1 MGNSEDKLVGAL
13 RASLKESERLR
24 EKNRRLTEAIRE
36 PIAIIGMACRFPGG
50 ATSPEELW
58 RLLDGGVDAI
68 GEFPADRGW
77 DLERLYDPAG
87 ERPGSSYVREGGF
100 LHDALEFDAD
110 LFGISPREALLMDP
124 QQRLLLETSWEAFE
138 RAGIA
143 PNSVKGSPTGV
154 FAGTMYHNYQ
164 GSYGSSGVISGRLAY
179 TFGLEGP
186 AVTIDTACSS
196 SLVALHMA
204 VQALRAGEC
213 SLALAGG
220 VSVMSTPRTFVEFS
234 LDGTLARSARCRA
247 FADSADGTGWSEGCG
262 MLLVEKLSDARRN
275 GHPVLAI
282 VRGTAINQD
291 GASNGMT
298 APNGPA
304 QQRVIR
310 QALANARVSPD
321 EVDVVEAHGTAT
333 KLGDPIEAGALLAT
347 YGQGRPENS
356 PLWLGSVKSNLG
368 HTQAA
373 SGVAGVLKIV
383 LSLNNG
389 VLPQTLHVDQP
400 TRQVDWSAG
409 QVELLTER
417 RPWERNGHPRRG
429 AVSCFGLS
437 GTNAHVILEE
447 APDPDDAAEETP
459 RDDAAIPFV
468 LSGRTPQALRAQAT
482 RLLADLDG
490 NPAQPLD
497 IARTLAAGRT
507 HLDHRAAV
515 VASDRDELIAAL
527 RGFADG
533 EPGALTGVAR
543 GETSTAFLFSGQ
555 GSQRAGMGAVLSAQ
569 YPAFAQA
576 YAETCAELD
585 KHLDRPIREVIDTDA
600 DALSQTGHT
609 QAALFAFEVA
619 LFRFVESWG
628 LVPDAVCGH
637 SIGELAAAH
646 CAGVFSLADA
656 AKLVAARG
664 RLMQALPTGGAMV
677 AVEGTAEEVV
687 AHDPQGTVDVAAVN
701 GPRAVVISGAE
712 DAVVAIGDKF
722 VDAGRRTTRLKV
734 SHAFHSRLMDPM
746 LAEFRAVA
754 RSLTYA
760 QPELTVVSSVTGGE
774 VSAELTD
781 PEYWVSN
788 VRQPV
793 RFADAVRALT
803 AEGVNRFLELG
814 PDAPL
819 TAAVPQSADSALAVA
834 AQRRDVPEDV
844 AVATALATLHVRG
857 VVPDWAAHFTARGA
871 GRADLPTYAFQHQRY
886 WLEVSNESGD
896 VSSIGLDPVD
906 HPLLGAATLLADTDG
921 VLLSGRI
928 SATTHP
934 WLNDHVVGGAILLP
948 GTAFVELAV
957 RAGDEVGC
965 GRVRDLTLHA
975 PLVLPA
981 KGAARIQ
988 VRIGKPAAD
997 GSRPISVH
1005 SRPDDLAATGGWT
1018 RHADG
1023 TLAPA
1028 TAAAAFDLGA
1038 WPPAG
1043 AEVVDIDGMY
1053 DLLAEAGM
1061 AYGPVFQGLRAAW
1074 RAGEDIFAEV
1084 ALPEQDRLGAEA
1096 FGLHPAVFDASL
1108 HAVGL
1113 SSAAG
1118 EGTTLPYSW
1127 SDVELLAAGA
1137 ASLRVHVHPTGEQTV
1152 ELRLADSAGAP
1163 VARVGQLGLRRISEE
1178 QLAAARAKP
1187 GGTDSLYRVD
1197 WVPTTLPD
1205 GSEADFTV
1213 YEVKPGTTAA
1223 AAKKAVHSAL
1233 PEIQNRLSAD
1243 ERRLLVV
1250 TPDDLAGAAV
1260 AGLVR
1265 SAQVENPGR
1274 IVLVEGSATPEQL
1287 AAVSV
1292 ADETSVRVENGEV
1305 SVPRLARAVP
1315 EAAEPPEWGTV
1326 LITGGTGALG
1336 KLVAKHLARQHGVKD
1351 LVLVSRRGPEAEGAA
1366 ELVAELAELGAE
1378 AAVVAA
1384 DLANRAKVRALLKKY
1399 PVKSVVHAAGVLD
1412 DGVFASMTPERVDGV
1427 FDPKALAAWHLH
1439 ELAGDLTAFVTFSS
1453 AAGVLGAPGQANYAA
1468 ANAFLDALTAVRR
1481 AEGKPAHSL
1490 AWGMW
1495 ESAAGM
1501 AGETHGKRGLGAF
1514 GVDEGLALFD
1524 AAVGAAGDLY
1534 VPIKLDLPAWRDAGG
1549 VPDLLRGLV
1558 PASRRTVSD
1567 REAGADSLLG
1577 KLIRLPAEKRPG
1589 HLLELVVQH
1598 AAAVL
1603 GHGSAGLIDA
1613 DRAFKD
1619 LGFDSLTAVELRNA
1633 LNEATGLSLTATLV
1647 FDHPTAGDLAAH
1659 LHESL
1664 LGELGDAGEP
1674 EETTAGVGTDEPVAI
1689 VGMACRYPGGV
1700 TNPEELWEL
1709 ITAGRDG
1716 TSRFPED
1723 RSWDLEYWLGLAAAA
1738 GKEPNGGFV
1747 TGATDFDAGF
1757 FGISPSEAVM
1767 MDPQQRMLL
1776 EACWEAC
1783 ESAGIDPL
1791 ALKGTDTGVFAGV
1804 MQSDYDPGPMG
1815 GTEHGL
1821 FRGSG
1826 ALGSVVSGRVAYVY
1840 GLEGPAVSIDTACS
1854 SSLVALHLA
1863 IQALRQGDCSLAL
1876 AGGVSALVSP
1886 EPFVNFDNGGTAADG
1901 RSKPYS
1907 AAADGLGWAEGAGLL
1922 VLERL
1927 SDARRNGHEV
1937 LAVVRASAVNS
1948 DGASNGLT
1956 APNGPSQE
1964 RVIRRALKLAGLGPH
1979 DVDAVEGHGTG
1990 TKLGDPIEA
1999 NALLATYGRDRAQD
2013 EPLWLGSVKS
2023 NIGHTQAAAG
2033 VAGVIKMVLAMR
2045 HGELPMSRYSDDPT
2059 PHVDWSP
2066 GTVRLLA
2073 ETIPWPDRGRPRRA
2087 GVSSFGYSGTN
2098 AHVILEQAP
2107 PAAGPEPVRAP
2118 EDRVAVL
2125 PPWLLT
2131 ARTPEALPL
2140 QAAALLTHLQEN
2152 PGLDPLDVG
2161 FSLATRAP
2169 VLPYRAA
2176 VAGDDRDELVAGL
2189 TALAAGEDSPA
2200 VARGTARGGRTAFL
2214 FSGQGTQRPG
2224 MGRELCAAFPV
2235 FEHSFTRTSALFD
2248 GHLGRSL
2255 RQVMFAEEGTA
2266 DAQLLDRTA
2275 FTQAALFTMQVSL
2288 YRLVESWGLRPDALM
2303 GHSFGEIAAAHVAGV
2318 FSLADAAKLVAYRGQ
2333 LMQEAPPGAAIAVEA
2348 AESEVTPLLTPAS
2361 AIAAINSPT
2370 SIVVSGA
2377 EADVLSIVEHFR
2389 ALGRRTKRLA
2399 ITVAAHS
2406 PLLDE
2411 ILPELRE
2418 IAEELTYEP
2427 ARIPVVSTVDGAE
2440 VAPERWADPEYWVAN
2455 CRQGV
2460 RFLDGVRAL
2469 EAAGVSRYVEL
2480 GTDGTIAAMA
2490 QGCLSGDPRD
2500 VVVVPMRAKKEP
2512 EVRGAQL
2519 AAGRFF
2525 AHGLDVSGARL
2536 FRGAERVPLPPYAF
2550 HRTRFWPEVDVEAL
2564 RATDDLAVT
2573 GLDATEHPLVSA
2585 TLAVAGST
2593 QVVLTGQISVHT
2605 HPWLADHTVGG
2616 AIIFPGA
2623 GFVELAVRAGD
2634 EAGCPRLDELTLEA
2648 PLLVPELGKVRL
2660 QVVVDEPAAAGRRAV
2675 SVYSQADAADPWVR
2689 HAAGVLAPS
2698 VEGEPAGLEAWPPAG
2713 AEPVDL
2719 DGVYEAFADV
2729 GIGYGPAFQGLTAA
2743 WVRDG
2748 EVFAEVASAESG
2760 ADRFGLHPA
2769 VFDAALHAIGLCEA
2783 VTVAGGLPFAWTD
2796 VELHAA
2802 GASRLRV
2809 RVVPLGADS
2818 VSLELADQTG
2828 RPVASV
2834 GSLVLRAGAPDVSV
2848 ARPPKSLHGWAWQP
2862 VPVPASA
2869 TGSWAVLEDGLD
2881 ALLGAGPVP
2890 EVVALDLSTSDATV
2904 QETVTGTLDLVQD
2917 WLGRAEFANSTVVVL
2932 TRGAATLAGEDVTD
2946 LAGAA
2951 VWGLVRAVQSEHPGR
2966 FVLADVDEIAAVPVS
2981 RLAAAGEPQLVVRGG
2996 AAHGGRLTRLAPSA
3010 EAPSTTFD
3018 PDGTTLVTGAG
3029 GGIGSRLVRHLV
3041 TEHGVR
3047 NLLLVSRRGA
3057 APGQVEELTG
3067 LGAAV
3072 TVGVCDAADEAA
3084 LAGVLA
3090 AIPAEHPLTAVVHLA
3105 AVVDDAPVTS
3115 LTRER
3120 VAAMLRPKVDAA
3132 LNLHRLT
3139 EHENLSAFVLF
3150 SSVAGLLGN
3159 AGQAGYAAGNSFL
3172 DALAVHRR
3180 AHGLPAQ
3187 SLAWGLWD
3195 APSDATAALTDADR
3209 ARLARNGVSPL
3220 SGDEGMELFDA
3231 ASLRPEALL
3240 VPMKV
3245 STEGEPGDVP
3255 PVFRALAPRTR
3266 RVASQAAEGPTLQ
3279 QRLAGLDPL
3288 QRERAVLDL
3297 VLDRTAAVLGYAGG
3311 GAIDAQRHFLESGLD
3326 SLTAVELRN
3335 GLNEHTGLR
3344 LPPTVVFD
3352 HQTPAGLAAHLLAE
3366 LDGDG
3371 PAPAPAEEADALASV
3386 FADSVRAGRVQ
3397 DGLGM
3402 LASVANLRPSFTS
3415 SADIDGLPSPVRLKE
3430 GTAATQLFCFS
3441 TPVATGGV
3449 YQYAKL
3455 AAGFPG
3461 DRELYAVPMPG
3472 FLPEESLPVTPEAIV
3487 DVLAESLRKAAGDRP
3502 FALLGYS
3509 SAGILVHAVADC
3521 LERAGTPAAGIVLL
3535 DTYAING
3542 DDAIGDTAA
3551 DLAKGMLAHESQYG
3565 AFDRAK
3571 LTAMA
3576 RYMDLLPR
3584 IEIADIATPSLLV
3597 RAADPFDGAVGSW
3610 QTTWSHA
3617 DQAHTA
3623 PGHHFT
3629 LIDTE
3634 APTTAAAVADWLTGL
3649 D

>member
-24 EKNRRLTEAIRE
+24 EKNRRLTEAARE
-36 PIAIIGMACRFPGG
+36 PIAIIGMACRLPGG
-50 ATSPEELW
+50 ATTPEALW

-77 DLERLYDPAG
+77 DLDRLYDPTG
-87 ERPGSSYVREGGF
+87 ERAGSSYVREGGF

-204 VQALRAGEC
+204 VQALRSGEC

-310 QALANARVSPD
+310 QALANARLAPD

-347 YGQGRPENS
+347 YGQERKS

-383 LSLNNG
+383 LALNNG

-400 TRQVDWSAG
+400 TRQVDWSSG
-409 QVELLTER
+409 RVELLTER
-417 RPWERNGHPRRG
+417 RPWDRNGHPRRG

-437 GTNAHVILEE
+437 GTNAHVIIEE
-447 APDPDDAAEETP
+447 APEPEAAGETP
-459 RDDAAIPFV
+459 RDTAAIPFV
-468 LSGRTPQALRAQAT
+468 LSGRTPQALRAQAE
-482 RLLADLDG
+482 RLLTALDG
-490 NPAQPLD
+490 TAAEPLD
-497 IARTLAAGRT
+497 VARTLATGRA

-515 VASDRDELIAAL
+515 VAKDRAGLLAAL
-527 RGFADG
+527 RAFADG

-543 GETSTAFLFSGQ
+543 GETSTGFLFSGQ
-555 GSQRAGMGAVLSAQ
+555 GSQRPGMGRELAAA
-569 YPAFAQA
+569 YPRFAEA
-576 YAETCAELD
+576 YAEACAELD

-600 DALSQTGHT
+600 EALGQTGNT

-619 LFRFVESWG
+619 LFRLVESWG

-646 CAGVFSLADA
+646 CAGVLSLADA

-664 RLMQALPTGGAMV
+664 RLMQALPAGGAMI
-677 AVEGTAEEVV
+677 AVEGTPDEV
-687 AHDPQGTVDVAAVN
+687 AAYDPQGTVDVAAVN
-701 GPRAVVISGAE
+701 GPRSVVLSGEEAAVI
-712 DAVVAIGDKF
+712 AIGDKF
-722 VDAGRRTTRLKV
+722 VEAGRRTTRLKV
-734 SHAFHSRLMDPM
+734 SHAFHSRLMEPT
-746 LAEFRAVA
+746 LAQFRAVA
-754 RSLTYA
+754 KTLTYA
-760 QPELTVVSSVTGGE
+760 QPELTVISSVTGAE

-781 PEYWVSN
+781 PEYWVRN

-793 RFADAVRALT
+793 RFADAVRALA

-819 TAAVPQSADSALAVA
+819 TAVVPQSAETAVAVA

-844 AVATALATLHVRG
+844 ALATALAALHVRG
-857 VVPDWAAHFTARGA
+857 VVPGWEAHFAARGA
-871 GRADLPTYAFQHQRY
+871 ARADLPTYAFQHQRY
-886 WLEVSNESGD
+886 WLEVTSDSGD
-896 VSSIGLDPVD
+896 LASIGLDPVD
-906 HPLLGAATLLADTDG
+906 HPLLGAATLLADADG
-921 VLLSGRI
+921 LVLSGRI

-934 WLNDHVVGGAILLP
+934 WLADHVVGGAILVP

-957 RAGDEVGC
+957 RAGDEAGC

-975 PLVLPA
+975 PLVLA
-981 KGAARIQ
+981 EKGAARIQ
-988 VRIGKPAAD
+988 VRIGKPGAD

-1005 SRPDDLAATGGWT
+1005 SRPDDLAATGGWV

-1023 TLAPA
+1023 TVQTA
-1028 TAAAAFDLGA
+1028 TAAAAFDLGE

-1043 AEVVDIDGMY
+1043 AEAVDIDGMY

-1061 AYGPVFQGLRAAW
+1061 AYGPIFRGLRAAW
-1074 RAGEDIFAEV
+1074 RAGADVFAEV
-1084 ALPEQDRLGAEA
+1084 ALPEQDRLGAEV

-1113 SSAAG
+1113 SGAAG
-1118 EGTTLPYSW
+1118 EGTTLPYAW

-1137 ASLRVHVHPTGEQTV
+1137 AALRVHVRPTGEQTV
-1152 ELRLADSAGAP
+1152 ELRLADSTGAP
-1163 VARVGQLGLRRISEE
+1163 VARVGALRLRRISEE
-1178 QLAAARAKP
+1178 QLAAARVAP
-1187 GGTDSLYRVD
+1187 GGDSLYRID
-1197 WVPTTLPD
+1197 RVPFPLPEV
-1205 GSEADFTV
+1205 SETDFTV

-1233 PEIQNRLSAD
+1233 STVQQAEG
-1243 ERRLLVV
+1243 RLLVV
-1250 TPDDLAGAAV
+1250 THGDLAGAAV

-1265 SAQVENPGR
+1265 SAQAEDPGR
-1274 IVLVEGSATPEQL
+1274 IVLVEGDATPEQL
-1287 AAVSV
+1287 AAIAV
-1292 ADETSVRVENGEV
+1292 ADESSVRVDGDRV
-1305 SVPRLARAVP
+1305 TVPRLARATTGP
-1315 EAAEPPEWGTV
+1315 AEPPEWGTV

-1336 KLVAKHLARQHGVKD
+1336 KLVAKHLVRQHGVEH
-1351 LVLVSRRGPEAEGAA
+1351 LVLVSRRGPDADGVP

-1378 AAVVAA
+1378 ATVVAA
-1384 DLANRAKVRALLKKY
+1384 DLANRAKVKALLKKH
-1399 PVKSVVHAAGVLD
+1399 PVNSVVHAAGVLD
-1412 DGVFASMTPERVDGV
+1412 DGVLSSMTPERVDGV

-1468 ANAFLDALTAVRR
+1468 ANAFLDALAAVRR

-1514 GVDEGLALFD
+1514 GVAEGLALFD

-1558 PASRRTVSD
+1558 PATRRTVAG

-1577 KLIRLPAEKRPG
+1577 KLIRLPAEKRAD
-1589 HLLELVVQH
+1589 HLLDLVVQH

-1603 GHGSAGLIDA
+1603 GHGSAALVDA

-1647 FDHPTAGDLAAH
+1647 FDYPTAGDLAAH
-1659 LHESL
+1659 LHEAL

-1674 EETTAGVGTDEPVAI
+1674 EAATAGVRADEPVAI
-1689 VGMACRYPGGV
+1689 IGMACRYPGGV
-1700 TNPEELWEL
+1700 TTPEELWEL
-1709 ITAGRDG
+1709 IAAGRDG

-1723 RSWDLEYWLGLAAAA
+1723 RSWDLDHWLGAAAAA

-1747 TGATDFDAGF
+1747 TGLTDFDAGF

-1783 ESAGIDPL
+1783 ESAGLDPL

-1826 ALGSVVSGRVAYVY
+1826 ALGSVVSGRVAYAY

-1863 IQALRQGDCSLAL
+1863 VQALRQGDCSLAL

-1979 DVDAVEGHGTG
+1979 EVDAVEGHGTG

-1999 NALLATYGRDRAQD
+1999 NALLATYGRDRPEG

-2033 VAGVIKMVLAMR
+2033 VAGVLKMVLAMR
-2045 HGELPMSRYSDDPT
+2045 HGELPKSRYADDPT
-2059 PHVDWSP
+2059 EHVDWSA
-2066 GTVRLLA
+2066 GTVRLLT

-2107 PAAGPEPVRAP
+2107 PSGEPGPAPAA
-2118 EDRVAVL
+2118 EDRTAVL

-2140 QAAALLTHLQEN
+2140 QAAALLTHLEEN

-2161 FSLATRAP
+2161 FSLAVREPA
-2169 VLPYRAA
+2169 LPYRAA
-2176 VAGDDRDELVAGL
+2176 VAGTDRAELAAGL
-2189 TALAAGEDSPA
+2189 AALAAGEDSPS
-2200 VARGTARGGRTAFL
+2200 VVRGTARGGRTAFL

-2248 GHLGRSL
+2248 GYLGRSL
-2255 RQVMFAEEGTA
+2255 RQVIFAEEGTA
-2266 DAQLLDRTA
+2266 DAQLLNRTA

-2288 YRLVESWGLRPDALM
+2288 FRLVESWGVRPDVLL

-2318 FSLADAAKLVAYRGQ
+2318 FSLADAVKLVAFRGQ
-2333 LMQEAPPGAAIAVEA
+2333 LMQEAPPGAAVAVEA
-2348 AESEVTPLLTPAS
+2348 TEAEVTPLLTAAS
-2361 AIAAINSPT
+2361 AIAAINGPASVT
-2370 SIVVSGA
+2370 VSGA
-2377 EADVLSIVEHFR
+2377 EADVLAIVEHFKG
-2389 ALGRRTKRLA
+2389 LGRRTKRLA

-2427 ARIPVVSTVDGAE
+2427 ARIGIVSTVDGAE
-2440 VAPERWADPEYWVAN
+2440 AAPERWADPEYWVAN

-2469 EAAGVSRYVEL
+2469 EAAGVTRYVEL

-2490 QGCLSGDPRD
+2490 QGCLTGDPRD
-2500 VVVVPMRAKKEP
+2500 VVVVPMRAKKQD

-2525 AHGLDVSGARL
+2525 ATGLDLASARL
-2536 FRGAERVPLPPYAF
+2536 FRGAERVALPPYAF
-2550 HRTRFWPEVDVEAL
+2550 HRTRFWPEVDMEAL
-2564 RATDDLAVT
+2564 RANGDLTAT

-2585 TLAVAGST
+2585 ALAVAGSA
-2593 QVVLTGQISVHT
+2593 QVVLAGQVSVHT

-2634 EAGCPRLDELTLEA
+2634 EAGCPRLEELTLET
-2648 PLLVPELGKVRL
+2648 PLLLAELGKVRV
-2660 QVVVDEPAAAGRRAV
+2660 QVVVDEPDGSGRRAL
-2675 SVYSQADAADPWVR
+2675 SVYSQADAADPWIR

-2698 VEGEPAGLEAWPPAG
+2698 GGPEPAGLPEWPPAG
-2713 AEPVDL
+2713 AEPVSL
-2719 DGVYEAFADV
+2719 DGVYEAFEEA

-2748 EVFAEVASAESG
+2748 EVFAEITSAAPG
-2760 ADRFGLHPA
+2760 TDRFGLHPA
-2769 VFDAALHAIGLCEA
+2769 AFDAALHAIGLCEA
-2783 VTVAGGLPFAWTD
+2783 VTVAGGLPFAWTG

-2809 RVVPLGADS
+2809 RVTPLGADS
-2818 VSLELADQTG
+2818 VSLELADQAG

-2834 GSLVLRAGAPDVSV
+2834 DSLVLRAGVSSV
-2848 ARPPKSLHGWAWQP
+2848 GAVRPPKSLHGWAWQP
-2862 VPVPASA
+2862 VPVPAA
-2869 TGSWAVLEDGLD
+2869 AGSWAALEDGLD
-2881 ALLGAGPVP
+2881 ALLAAGPVP
-2890 EVVALDLSTSDATV
+2890 DVVALDLSTSDAAV
-2904 QETVTGTLDLVQD
+2904 PEAVTGTLELVQE
-2917 WLGRAEFANSTVVVL
+2917 WLGRAEFASSTLAVL
-2932 TRGAATLAGEDVTD
+2932 TRGAAALDGEDGTD

-2951 VWGLVRAVQSEHPGR
+2951 VWGLIRAVQSEHPGR
-2966 FVLADVDEIAAVPVS
+2966 FVLADVDEDAAAWVP
-2981 RLAAAGEPQLVVRGG
+2981 RLAAAGEPQLVIRGG
-2996 AAHGGRLTRLAPSA
+2996 AAYGGRLTRLAPSA
-3010 EAPSTTFD
+3010 DAPATTFD
-3018 PDGTTLVTGAG
+3018 ANGTTLVTGAG

-3057 APGQVEELTG
+3057 APGQVEELTE
-3067 LGAAV
+3067 LGATV

-3084 LAGVLA
+3084 LAAVLA

-3105 AVVDDAPVTS
+3105 AVVDDAPVTA

-3139 EHENLSAFVLF
+3139 EQENLSAFVLF

-3180 AHGLPAQ
+3180 AHGQPAQ

-3195 APSDATAALTDADR
+3195 APGDATAALTDADR

-3220 SGDEGMELFDA
+3220 SGDEGMALFDA

-3245 STEGEPGDVP
+3245 SAAGEPGDVP
-3255 PVFRALAPRTR
+3255 PVFRALAPRSR

-3279 QRLAGLDPL
+3279 QRLAGLDAL

-3311 GAIDAQRHFLESGLD
+3311 GAIEAQRHFLESGLD

-3335 GLNEHTGLR
+3335 GLNEDTGLR

-3371 PAPAPAEEADALASV
+3371 PAPEPAEEADGLAGV
-3386 FADSVRAGRVQ
+3386 FADAVRAGRVE
-3397 DGLGM
+3397 DGLGL

-3415 SADIDGLPSPVRLKE
+3415 PADIDGLPSPVRLKE
-3430 GTAATQLFCFS
+3430 GSAATQLFCFS

-3461 DRELYAVPMPG
+3461 ERELYAVPMPG
-3472 FLPEESLPVTPEAIV
+3472 FLPDESLPSTPEAIV
-3487 DVLAESLRKAAGDRP
+3487 EVLAETLRKAAGDRP

-3509 SAGILVHAVADC
+3509 SAGVLAHAVAES

-3535 DTYAING
+3535 DTYAVNG
-3542 DDAIGDTAA
+3542 DDAIGDKAA
-3551 DLAKGMLAHESQYG
+3551 DMAKGMLANESQYG
-3565 AFDRAK
+3565 GFDRAK

-3584 IEIADIATPSLLV
+3584 IEITGIATPSFLV
-3597 RAADPFDGAVGSW
+3597 RAADPFDGLAGDW

-3617 DQAHTA
+3617 GTEYTA

-3629 LIDTE
+3629 LIDTD

>member
-24 EKNRRLTEAIRE
+24 EKNRRLTEAARE

-50 ATSPEELW
+50 ATTPEELW
-58 RLLDGGVDAI
+58 RLLDGGIDAI
-68 GEFPADRGW
+68 GEFPANRGW
-77 DLERLYDPAG
+77 DLDRLYDPSG
-87 ERPGSSYVREGGF
+87 ERAGSSYVREGGF
-100 LHDALEFDAD
+100 LHDALDFDAD

-143 PNSVKGSPTGV
+143 PHSVKGSATGV

-204 VQALRAGEC
+204 VQALRSGEC

-356 PLWLGSVKSNLG
+356 PLWLGSVKSNVG

-389 VLPQTLHVDQP
+389 VLPQTLHVDRP
-400 TRQVDWSAG
+400 TTQVDWSAG

-417 RPWERNGHPRRG
+417 RTWERNGHPRRG

-447 APDPDDAAEETP
+447 APDPENAGVAEETP

-468 LSGRTPQALRAQAT
+468 LSGRTPQALRAQAA
-482 RLLADLDG
+482 RLLSDLDG
-490 NPAQPLD
+490 NSAGPLD
-497 IARTLAAGRT
+497 VAATLAAGRT

-515 VASDRDELIAAL
+515 VASGRDELIAAL

-543 GETSTAFLFSGQ
+543 GETNTAFLFSGQ
-555 GSQRAGMGAVLSAQ
+555 GSQRAGMGAVLGAK

-600 DALSQTGHT
+600 EALSQTGNT

-619 LFRFVESWG
+619 LFRLVASWG

-646 CAGVFSLADA
+646 CAGVLSLADA

-677 AVEGTAEEVV
+677 AVEGTADEV
-687 AHDPQGTVDVAAVN
+687 AAFDPEGTVDVAAVN
-701 GPRAVVISGAE
+701 GPRSVVISGAE
-712 DAVVAIGDKF
+712 EAVIAIGDKF

-754 RSLTYA
+754 RSLTYS

-781 PEYWVSN
+781 PEYWVTN

-793 RFADAVRALT
+793 RFADAVRALA

-819 TAAVPQSADSALAVA
+819 TAAVPQSADTAVAVA

-857 VVPDWAAHFTARGA
+857 VVPDWAAHFAARGA

-906 HPLLGAATLLADTDG
+906 HPLLGAATLLADADG

-928 SATTHP
+928 SAATHP

-957 RAGDEVGC
+957 RAGDEAGC

-1005 SRPDDLAATGGWT
+1005 SRPDDLAAAAGWT

-1028 TAAAAFDLGA
+1028 TAAATFDLSA

-1043 AEVVDIDGMY
+1043 AEVVDLDGMY

-1061 AYGPVFQGLRAAW
+1061 NYGPVFQGLRAAW
-1074 RAGEDIFAEV
+1074 RAGDDIFAEV

-1137 ASLRVHVHPTGEQTV
+1137 AALRVHVHPTGPQTV

-1197 WVPTTLPD
+1197 WVPTTLPEA
-1205 GSEADFTV
+1205 SEADLTV

-1233 PEIQNRLSAD
+1233 DELQAWSSANASG
-1243 ERRLLVV
+1243 LLIVV
-1250 TPDDLAGAAV
+1250 TPADLAGAAV

-1274 IVLVEGSATPEQL
+1274 IVLVEGTATAEQL
-1287 AAVSV
+1287 AAIVA
-1292 ADETSVRVENGEV
+1292 ADETSVRVDGDHV
-1305 SVPRLARAVP
+1305 TVPRLARAVP
-1315 EAAEPPEWGTV
+1315 EAAETPEWGTV
-1326 LITGGTGALG
+1326 LLSGGTGALG
-1336 KLVAKHLARQHGVKD
+1336 KLVAKHLVRQHGVKN

-1378 AAVVAA
+1378 ATVVAA

-1399 PVKSVVHAAGVLD
+1399 PVNSVVHAAGVLD
-1412 DGVFASMTPERVDGV
+1412 DGVLASMTPERVDGV

-1514 GVDEGLALFD
+1514 GVEEGMALFD

-1549 VPDLLRGLV
+1549 VPDLLRALV
-1558 PASRRTVSD
+1558 PASRRTVSG

-1577 KLIRLPAEKRPG
+1577 KLIRLPAEKRRD

-1598 AAAVL
+1598 SAAVL
-1603 GHGSAGLIDA
+1603 GHGSADLVDA

-1633 LNEATGLSLTATLV
+1633 LNEATGLTLTATLV
-1647 FDHPTAGDLAAH
+1647 FDYPTAGDLAAH

-1664 LGELGDAGEP
+1664 LGELGDPAET
-1674 EETTAGVGTDEPVAI
+1674 EEITASTDEPIAI
-1689 VGMACRYPGGV
+1689 VGMACRFPGGV
-1700 TNPEELWEL
+1700 TTPDELWEL
-1709 ITAGRDG
+1709 VAAGRDG

-1723 RSWDLEYWLGLAAAA
+1723 RSWDLDYWLGMAAAA

-1757 FGISPSEAVM
+1757 FGISPNEAVM

-1791 ALKGTDTGVFAGV
+1791 SLKGTDTGVFAGV
-1804 MQSDYDPGPMG
+1804 MQSDYDPGPL
-1815 GTEHGL
+1815 GTVEHNGL

-1826 ALGSVVSGRVAYVY
+1826 ALGSVVSGRVAYTY

-1863 IQALRQGDCSLAL
+1863 VQALRQGDCSLAL
-1876 AGGVSALVSP
+1876 AGGVAALVSP
-1886 EPFVNFDNGGTAADG
+1886 EPFVHFDNSGTATDG
-1901 RSKPYS
+1901 RTKAYS
-1907 AAADGLGWAEGAGLL
+1907 AAADGVGWAEGVGLL
-1922 VLERL
+1922 VVERL

-1937 LAVVRASAVNS
+1937 LAVVRSSAVNS

-1964 RVIRRALKLAGLGPH
+1964 RVIKRALKLAGLKTSE
-1979 DVDAVEGHGTG
+1979 VDAVEGHGTG
-1990 TKLGDPIEA
+1990 TTLGDPIEA
-1999 NALLATYGRDRAQD
+1999 NALLATYGRDRPEDA
-2013 EPLWLGSVKS
+2013 PLWLGSVKS
-2023 NIGHTQAAAG
+2023 NIGHAQAAAG
-2033 VAGVIKMVLAMR
+2033 VAGVIKMILAMR
-2045 HGELPMSRYSDDPT
+2045 HGELPMTRHGDDPS
-2059 PHVDWSP
+2059 PHVDWSA
-2066 GTVRLLA
+2066 GAVRLLA

-2087 GVSSFGYSGTN
+2087 GVSAFGYSGTN

-2107 PAAGPEPVRAP
+2107 PAEAAEPVRAAGERP
-2118 EDRVAVL
+2118 AVL

-2140 QAAALLTHLQEN
+2140 QAAALLTHLNEN
-2152 PGLDPLDVG
+2152 PDLDLLDVG
-2161 FSLATRAP
+2161 FSLAVREP

-2176 VAGDDRDELVAGL
+2176 VAGDDQAELIAGL

-2200 VARGTARGGRTAFL
+2200 VVRGTARGGRTAFL
-2214 FSGQGTQRPG
+2214 FPGQGTQRPG
-2224 MGRELCAAFPV
+2224 MGRELCAAFTV
-2235 FEHSFTRTSALFD
+2235 FEHAFTQTSALFD

-2255 RQVMFAEEGTA
+2255 RQVMFAEEGSA

-2275 FTQAALFTMQVSL
+2275 FTQAALFTMQVAL
-2288 YRLVESWGLRPDALM
+2288 YRLVESWGLRPDVLL
-2303 GHSFGEIAAAHVAGV
+2303 GHSVGEIAAAHVAGV
-2318 FSLADAAKLVAYRGQ
+2318 LSLKDAVKLVAHRGQ
-2333 LMQEAPPGAAIAVEA
+2333 LMQELSGGAVVAVEA
-2348 AESEVTPLLTPAS
+2348 TEDEVTPLLTA
-2361 AIAAINSPT
+2361 ACGIAAINGPT
-2370 SIVVSGA
+2370 SLVVSGA
-2377 EADVLSIVEHFR
+2377 ESDVLAIAEHFT
-2389 ALGRRTKRLA
+2389 AQGRRTKRLVISQA
-2399 ITVAAHS
+2399 IHS

-2411 ILPELRE
+2411 ILDELRE

-2427 ARIPVVSTVDGAE
+2427 ARIPVVSTVDGAAVE
-2440 VAPERWADPEYWVAN
+2440 PERWADPEYWVAN
-2455 CRQGV
+2455 CRQSV

-2480 GTDGTIAAMA
+2480 GTDGTLAAMT
-2490 QGCLSGDPRD
+2490 QGCLAGDPRD
-2500 VVVVPMRAKKEP
+2500 AVVIPLRTKTQT

-2525 AHGLDVSGARL
+2525 AHGIGLTGAKL
-2536 FRGAERVPLPPYAF
+2536 FRGAERVALPPYAF
-2550 HRTRFWPEVDVEAL
+2550 HRSRYWPDVDMEAL
-2564 RATDDLAVT
+2564 HATGDLTAT

-2585 TLAVAGST
+2585 SLAVAGST

-2616 AIIFPGA
+2616 TIIFPGA

-2648 PLLVPELGKVRL
+2648 PLVLPELGKVRL
-2660 QVVVDEPAAAGRRAV
+2660 QVVVDEPDASGHRAV
-2675 SVYSQADAADPWVR
+2675 AVYSQTDTDDPWVR
-2689 HAAGVLAPS
+2689 HAAGRLAPTA
-2698 VEGEPAGLEAWPPAG
+2698 GAEPAGLTAWPPAG
-2713 AEPVDL
+2713 AEPLNL
-2719 DGVYEAFADV
+2719 DGLYEGFAAA
-2729 GIGYGPAFQGLTAA
+2729 GLGYGPAFQGLSAA

-2748 EVFAEVASAESG
+2748 EVFAEVVPAEAG
-2760 ADRFGLHPA
+2760 TAGFGLHPA
-2769 VFDAALHAIGLCEA
+2769 VFDAALHAIGLCDT
-2783 VTVAGGLPFAWTD
+2783 VTVAGGLPFAWTG
-2796 VELHAA
+2796 VALHAA

-2828 RPVASV
+2828 RAVASV
-2834 GSLVLRAGAPDVSV
+2834 GSLVLRAGATAVSV
-2848 ARPPKSLHGWAWQP
+2848 VRPPKSLHGWAWQP
-2862 VPVPASA
+2862 VPVPAGPVSDVEVLDLPTSGSVQETLTRA
-2869 TGSWAVLEDGLD
+2869 LDRVRDRLTGSQATMVVVTR
-2881 ALLGAGPVP
+2881 GA
-2890 EVVALDLSTSDATV
+2890 VALD
-2904 QETVTGTLDLVQD
+2904 
-2917 WLGRAEFANSTVVVL
+2917 
-2932 TRGAATLAGEDVTD
+2932 GEDVTD

-2951 VWGLVRAVQSEHPGR
+2951 VWGLIRSAQSENPGR
-2966 FVLADVDEIAAVPVS
+2966 FVLADIDDHAGSAALLP
-2981 RLAAAGEPQLVVRGG
+2981 RLAAAGEPQLVVRDGV
-2996 AAHGGRLTRLAPSA
+2996 AYGGRLTRLAPSA
-3010 EAPSTTFD
+3010 DAPATTFD
-3018 PDGTTLVTGAG
+3018 AEGTTLVTGATG
-3029 GGIGSRLVRHLV
+3029 ALGSQLVRHLV

-3057 APGQVEELTG
+3057 APGQVEDLTE
-3067 LGAAV
+3067 LGASV
-3072 TVGVCDAADEAA
+3072 TVAACDAADADA
-3084 LAGVLA
+3084 LEGVLA

-3105 AVVDDAPVTS
+3105 AVVDDATLPS
-3115 LTRER
+3115 LTPDRL
-3120 VAAMLRPKVDAA
+3120 AAVLRPKVDAA

-3139 EHENLSAFVLF
+3139 SNLGAFVLF

-3159 AGQAGYAAGNSFL
+3159 AGQGAYAAANSFL
-3172 DALAVHRR
+3172 DGLAAHRR
-3180 AHGLPAQ
+3180 AQGAPAQ

-3195 APSDATAALTDADR
+3195 ATAALSDADR
-3209 ARLARNGVSPL
+3209 ARMARTGLSPL
-3220 SGDEGMELFDA
+3220 STEEGLALFDA
-3231 ASLRPEALL
+3231 ASARPEALL

-3245 STEGEPGDVP
+3245 DTAAEGGEVP
-3255 PVFRALAPRTR
+3255 PVFRALVPPTR
-3266 RVASQAAEGPTLQ
+3266 RTASRAEGGPTLKE
-3279 QRLAGLDPL
+3279 RLAGLEPL
-3288 QRERAVLDL
+3288 RRERAVLDL
-3297 VLDRTAAVLGYAGG
+3297 VLDRTAGLLGYAGG
-3311 GAIDAQRHFLESGLD
+3311 SAIEAQRHFLESGLD

-3335 GLNEHTGLR
+3335 GLNEDTGLR

-3352 HQTPAGLAAHLLAE
+3352 HQTPAGLAAHLLSE
-3366 LDGDG
+3366 LDGSG
-3371 PAPAPAEEADALASV
+3371 PAPEPAGEPDALADV
-3386 FADSVRAGRVQ
+3386 FADAVRAGRVE
-3397 DGLGM
+3397 DGLSM
-3402 LASVANLRPSFTS
+3402 LAAVANLRPAFTS
-3415 SADIDGLPSPVRLKE
+3415 SADIDGLPAPVRLKE
-3430 GTAATQLFCFS
+3430 GTAGAQVFCFS

-3455 AAGFPG
+3455 AAGFG
-3461 DRELYAVPMPG
+3461 DDRELHAVPMPG
-3472 FLPEESLPVTPEAIV
+3472 FLPGEALPSSPEAIV
-3487 DVLAESLRKAAGDRP
+3487 EVLAESLRKSAGDRP

-3509 SAGILVHAVADC
+3509 SAGILVHAVAEC

-3535 DTYAING
+3535 DTYVING
-3542 DDAIGDTAA
+3542 DDAIGDGAA
-3551 DLAKGMLAHESQYG
+3551 DLAKGMLANESQYG
-3565 AFDRAK
+3565 SFDRAK

-3576 RYMDLLPR
+3576 RYMDLLPSIAISG
-3584 IEIADIATPSLLV
+3584 IETPSLLV
-3597 RAADPFDGAVGSW
+3597 RAGEPFDAEARNW

-3617 DQAHTA
+3617 DEVRTA
-3623 PGHHFT
+3623 KGHHFT
-3629 LIDTE
+3629 LIDTD
-3634 APTTAAAVADWLTGL
+3634 APTTAAAVAEWLAGL

>member
-1 MGNSEDKLVGAL
+1 MGNSEEKLVGAL

-24 EKNRRLTEAIRE
+24 EKNRRLTEAARE

-50 ATSPEELW
+50 ATTPEALW

-68 GEFPADRGW
+68 GEFPANRGW
-77 DLERLYDPAG
+77 DLDRLYDPAG

-100 LHDALEFDAD
+100 LHDALDFDAD

-143 PNSVKGSPTGV
+143 PHSVKGSPTGV

-204 VQALRAGEC
+204 VQALRSGEC

-262 MLLVEKLSDARRN
+262 MLLVEKLSDARRH

-347 YGQGRPENS
+347 YGQERTS

-447 APDPDDAAEETP
+447 APDPEDAVEAP

-468 LSGRTPQALRAQAT
+468 LSGRTPQALRAQAV
-482 RLLADLDG
+482 RLLADLDE
-490 NPAQPLD
+490 NPAQLLD
-497 IARTLAAGRT
+497 VAATLAAGRT

-515 VASDRDELIAAL
+515 VARDRDELVAAL

-555 GSQRAGMGAVLSAQ
+555 GSQRPGMGHELAK

-585 KHLDRPIREVIDTDA
+585 RHLDRPIREVIDTDA
-600 DALSQTGHT
+600 DALSQTGNT

-619 LFRFVESWG
+619 LFRLVASWG

-646 CAGVFSLADA
+646 CAGVLSLADA

-664 RLMQALPTGGAMV
+664 RLMQALPVGGAMV
-677 AVEGTAEEVV
+677 AVEGTPDEV
-687 AHDPQGTVDVAAVN
+687 AAFDPQGTVDVAAVN
-701 GPRAVVISGAE
+701 GPRSVVLSGAE
-712 DAVVAIGDKF
+712 DAVIAIGDKF

-734 SHAFHSRLMDPM
+734 SHAFHSRLMEPM
-746 LAEFRAVA
+746 LAEFRSVA
-754 RSLTYA
+754 KSLTYA

-781 PEYWVSN
+781 PEYWVRN

-793 RFADAVRALT
+793 RFADAVRALA

-819 TAAVPQSADSALAVA
+819 TAAVPQSADTAVA
-834 AQRRDVPEDV
+834 VAGQRRDVPEDV
-844 AVATALATLHVRG
+844 AIATALATLHVRG
-857 VVPDWAAHFTARGA
+857 VVPDWAAHSGARGA

-886 WLEVSNESGD
+886 WLEVSSESGD

-906 HPLLGAATLLADTDG
+906 HPLLGAATLLADADG
-921 VLLSGRI
+921 LVLSGRI

-934 WLNDHVVGGAILLP
+934 WLDDHVVGGAIMLP

-957 RAGDEVGC
+957 RAGDEAGC

-1005 SRPDDLAATGGWT
+1005 SRPDDLAVTAGWT

-1028 TAAAAFDLGA
+1028 TAAASFDLSA

-1043 AEVVDIDGMY
+1043 AEVVDLDGMY

-1061 AYGPVFQGLRAAW
+1061 AYGPIFRGLRAAW
-1074 RAGEDIFAEV
+1074 RAGDDIFAEV

-1137 ASLRVHVHPTGEQTV
+1137 AALRVHVRPSGPQTV

-1163 VARVGQLGLRRISEE
+1163 VARVGQLGLRRISDE

-1197 WVPTTLPD
+1197 WVPATLPD
-1205 GSEADFTV
+1205 VSEADFTV
-1213 YEVKPGTTAA
+1213 YEVKPGTTAV

-1233 PEIQNRLSAD
+1233 STVQEA
-1243 ERRLLVV
+1243 EGRLLVV
-1250 TPDDLAGAAV
+1250 THGDLAGATV

-1274 IVLVEGSATPEQL
+1274 LVLVEGTATPEQL
-1287 AAVSV
+1287 AAIAV
-1292 ADETSVRVENGEV
+1292 ADETSVRVTGEQV
-1305 SVPRLARAVP
+1305 TVPRLARSTP
-1315 EAAEPPEWGTV
+1315 EAGEAPDWGTV
-1326 LITGGTGALG
+1326 LVTGGTGALG
-1336 KLVAKHLARQHGVKD
+1336 KVVAKHLVRQHGVKD
-1351 LVLVSRRGPEAEGAA
+1351 LVLVSRRGPDAAGAP

-1378 AAVVAA
+1378 ATVVAT

-1399 PVKSVVHAAGVLD
+1399 PINSVVHAAGVLD

-1468 ANAFLDALTAVRR
+1468 ANAFLDALTAARR
-1481 AEGKPAHSL
+1481 AEGKPGHSL

-1524 AAVGAAGDLY
+1524 AAVGGAGAEY
-1534 VPIKLDLPAWRDAGG
+1534 VPIKLDLPALRDAGGG

-1558 PASRRTVSD
+1558 PAARRTVSG
-1567 REAGADSLLG
+1567 RAAGADSLLG
-1577 KLIRLPAEKRPG
+1577 KLIRLPAEKRRD
-1589 HLLELVVQH
+1589 HLLELVVRH
-1598 AAAVL
+1598 SAAVL
-1603 GHGSAGLIDA
+1603 GHGSADLVDA

-1647 FDHPTAGDLAAH
+1647 FDYPTAGDLAAH

-1664 LGELGDAGEP
+1664 LGELGDPAET
-1674 EETTAGVGTDEPVAI
+1674 EEVTASTDEPIAI
-1689 VGMACRYPGGV
+1689 VGMACRFPGGV
-1700 TNPEELWEL
+1700 STPDELWDL
-1709 ITAGRDG
+1709 VVAGRDG

-1723 RSWDLEYWLGLAAAA
+1723 RSWDLGYWLGMAAAA

-1757 FGISPSEAVM
+1757 FGISPNEAVM

-1791 ALKGTDTGVFAGV
+1791 SLKGTDTGVFAGV
-1804 MQSDYDPGPMG
+1804 MQSDYDPGPL
-1815 GTEHGL
+1815 GTVEHNGL

-1826 ALGSVVSGRVAYVY
+1826 ALGSVVSGRVAYTY

-1863 IQALRQGDCSLAL
+1863 VQALRQGDCSLAL
-1876 AGGVSALVSP
+1876 AGGVAALVSP
-1886 EPFVNFDNGGTAADG
+1886 EPFVHFDNSGTASDG

-1907 AAADGLGWAEGAGLL
+1907 AAADGVGWAEGVGLL
-1922 VLERL
+1922 VVERL

-1937 LAVVRASAVNS
+1937 LAVVRSSAVNS

-1964 RVIRRALKLAGLGPH
+1964 RVIKRALKLAGLTTSE
-1979 DVDAVEGHGTG
+1979 VDAVEGHGTG
-1990 TKLGDPIEA
+1990 TTLGDPIEA
-1999 NALLATYGRDRAQD
+1999 NALLATYGRDRSDD

-2023 NIGHTQAAAG
+2023 NIGHAQAAAG
-2033 VAGVIKMVLAMR
+2033 VAGVIKMILAMR
-2045 HGELPMSRYSDDPT
+2045 HGELPMTRHGDDPS
-2059 PHVDWSP
+2059 PHVDWSA
-2066 GTVRLLA
+2066 GAVRLLA
-2073 ETIPWPDRGRPRRA
+2073 ETIPWPDRGHPRRA
-2087 GVSSFGYSGTN
+2087 GVSAFGYSGTN

-2107 PAAGPEPVRAP
+2107 PSEAVEPVRAAGERP
-2118 EDRVAVL
+2118 SVL

-2140 QAAALLTHLQEN
+2140 QAAALLTHLTEN
-2152 PGLDPLDVG
+2152 PDLDPLDVG
-2161 FSLATRAP
+2161 FSLAVREP

-2176 VAGDDRDELVAGL
+2176 VVGDDFLAGL

-2200 VARGTARGGRTAFL
+2200 VVRGTARGGKTAFL
-2214 FSGQGTQRPG
+2214 FPGQGTQRPG
-2224 MGRELCAAFPV
+2224 MGRELCEAFGV
-2235 FEHSFTRTSALFD
+2235 FEHSFTQTSALFD

-2255 RQVMFAEEGTA
+2255 RQVMFAEEGSA

-2275 FTQAALFTMQVSL
+2275 FTQAALFTMQVAL
-2288 YRLVESWGLRPDALM
+2288 YRLVESWGLRPDVLM
-2303 GHSFGEIAAAHVAGV
+2303 GHSVGEIAAAHVSGV
-2318 FSLADAAKLVAYRGQ
+2318 LSLKDAVKLVAHRGQ
-2333 LMQEAPPGAAIAVEA
+2333 LMQELSGGAVVAVEA
-2348 AESEVTPLLTPAS
+2348 AEAEVTPLLTA
-2361 AIAAINSPT
+2361 ACGIAAINGPT
-2370 SIVVSGA
+2370 SLVVSGA
-2377 EADVLSIVEHFR
+2377 EADVLAIADHFT

-2399 ITVAAHS
+2399 ISQAIHS

-2411 ILPELRE
+2411 ILDELRE
-2418 IAEELTYEP
+2418 IAGELTYEP
-2427 ARIPVVSTVDGAE
+2427 ARIPIVSTVDGAAVE
-2440 VAPERWADPEYWVAN
+2440 PDRWTDPEYWVAN
-2455 CRQGV
+2455 CRQSV

-2480 GTDGTIAAMA
+2480 GTDGTLAAMT
-2490 QGCLSGDPRD
+2490 QGCLAGDPRD
-2500 VVVVPMRAKKEP
+2500 AVMIPLRAKTQE

-2525 AHGLDVSGARL
+2525 AHGLGLTGAKL
-2536 FRGAERVPLPPYAF
+2536 FRGAERVALPPYAF
-2550 HRTRFWPEVDVEAL
+2550 HRSRYWPDVDMEAL
-2564 RATDDLAVT
+2564 HATGDLTAT
-2573 GLDATEHPLVSA
+2573 GLDSTEHPLVA
-2585 TLAVAGST
+2585 AALAVAGST

-2605 HPWLADHTVGG
+2605 HPWLADHTVGA
-2616 AIIFPGA
+2616 AIVFPGA

-2648 PLLVPELGKVRL
+2648 PLVLPELGKVRL
-2660 QVVVDEPAAAGRRAV
+2660 QVVVDEPDASGHRAV
-2675 SVYSQADAADPWVR
+2675 SVYSQTDSDDPWVR
-2689 HAAGVLAPS
+2689 HAAGVLAPAA
-2698 VEGEPAGLEAWPPAG
+2698 GAEPAGLTAWPPAG
-2713 AEPVDL
+2713 AEPLNL
-2719 DGVYEAFADV
+2719 DGLYDGFAAA
-2729 GIGYGPAFQGLTAA
+2729 GLGYGPAFQGLSAA
-2743 WVRDG
+2743 WTRDG
-2748 EVFAEVASAESG
+2748 EVFAEVVPGEAGTAG
-2760 ADRFGLHPA
+2760 FGLHPA
-2769 VFDAALHAIGLCEA
+2769 VFDAALHAIGLCDT
-2783 VTVAGGLPFAWTD
+2783 VTVAGGLPFAWTG

-2834 GSLVLRAGAPDVSV
+2834 GSLVLRAGATDLSV
-2848 ARPPKSLHGWAWQP
+2848 VRPPKSLHGWAWQP
-2862 VPVPASA
+2862 VPVPAAS
-2869 TGSWAVLEDGLD
+2869 
-2881 ALLGAGPVP
+2881 GPDV
-2890 EVVALDLSTSDATV
+2890 EILDLSTSDSA
-2904 QETVTGTLDLVQD
+2904 
-2917 WLGRAEFANSTVVVL
+2917 
-2932 TRGAATLAGEDVTD
+2932 AATLAHVLDRVRDRLSGSRATMVVVTRGAVALDGEDVTD

-2951 VWGLVRAVQSEHPGR
+2951 VWGLIRSAQSENPGR
-2966 FVLADVDEIAAVPVS
+2966 FVLADIDVHADSAALLP
-2981 RLAAAGEPQLVVRGG
+2981 RLVAAGEPQFVVRNGV
-2996 AAHGGRLTRLAPSA
+2996 AYGGRLTRLAPSA
-3010 EAPSTTFD
+3010 EASATTFD
-3018 PDGTTLVTGAG
+3018 PDGTTLVTGATG
-3029 GGIGSRLVRHLV
+3029 ALGAQLVRHLV

-3057 APGQVEELTG
+3057 APGQVDELTE

-3072 TVGVCDAADEAA
+3072 TVAACDAADADA

-3105 AVVDDAPVTS
+3105 AVVDDATLPS
-3115 LTRER
+3115 LTPDRL
-3120 VAAMLRPKVDAA
+3120 AAVLRPKVDAA

-3139 EHENLSAFVLF
+3139 SDLGAFVLF

-3159 AGQAGYAAGNSFL
+3159 AGQGAYAAANSFL
-3172 DALAVHRR
+3172 DGLAAHRR
-3180 AHGLPAQ
+3180 AQGLPAQ
-3187 SLAWGLWD
+3187 SLVWGLWED
-3195 APSDATAALTDADR
+3195 TATLSEADR
-3209 ARLARNGVSPL
+3209 ARMVRTGLSPL
-3220 SGDEGMELFDA
+3220 STVEGLALFDA
-3231 ASLRPEALL
+3231 AVARPEALL

-3245 STEGEPGDVP
+3245 DGADSGDVP
-3255 PVFRALAPRTR
+3255 PVFRALVPPTR
-3266 RVASQAAEGPTLQ
+3266 RTASTGGPTLQ
-3279 QRLAGLDPL
+3279 ERLAGLEPL
-3288 QRERAVLDL
+3288 RRERAVLDL
-3297 VLDRTAAVLGYAGG
+3297 VLDRTAALLGYAGG
-3311 GAIDAQRHFLESGLD
+3311 SAIEAQRHFLESGLD

-3335 GLNEHTGLR
+3335 GLTEDTGLR

-3352 HQTPAGLAAHLLAE
+3352 HQTPAGLAAHLLSE
-3366 LDGDG
+3366 LDGG
-3371 PAPAPAEEADALASV
+3371 EVVAEQPGEPDALADV
-3386 FADSVRAGRVQ
+3386 FADAVRAGRVE
-3397 DGLGM
+3397 DGLSM
-3402 LASVANLRPSFTS
+3402 LAAVANLRPAFTS
-3415 SADIDGLPSPVRLKE
+3415 PADIDGLPAPVRLKE
-3430 GTAATQLFCFS
+3430 GAAGAELFCFS

-3455 AAGFPG
+3455 AAGFPEG
-3461 DRELYAVPMPG
+3461 RALHAVPMPG
-3472 FLPEESLPVTPEAIV
+3472 FLPGEALPSTPEAIV
-3487 DVLAESLRKAAGDRP
+3487 EVLAESLRKSAGDRP

-3509 SAGILVHAVADC
+3509 SAGILVHAVAEC
-3521 LERAGTPAAGIVLL
+3521 LERGGTPAAGIVLL
-3535 DTYAING
+3535 DTYVING
-3542 DDAIGDTAA
+3542 DDAIGDGAA
-3551 DLAKGMLAHESQYG
+3551 DLAKGMLANESQYG
-3565 AFDRAK
+3565 SFDRAK

-3584 IEIADIATPSLLV
+3584 IAISGLETPSLLV
-3597 RAADPFDGAVGSW
+3597 RAADPFDADARSW

-3617 DQAHTA
+3617 DEVKIAT
-3623 PGHHFT
+3623 GHHFT
-3629 LIDTE
+3629 LIDTD
-3634 APTTAAAVADWLTGL
+3634 APTTAATVAEWLTSL

>member
-24 EKNRRLTEAIRE
+24 EKNRRLTEAARE

-50 ATSPEELW
+50 ATTPEELW
-58 RLLDGGVDAI
+58 RILDGGVDAI
-68 GEFPADRGW
+68 GEFPANRGW
-77 DLERLYDPAG
+77 DLDRLYDPTG
-87 ERPGSSYVREGGF
+87 ERTGSSYVREGGF
-100 LHDALEFDAD
+100 LHDALDFDAD

-143 PNSVKGSPTGV
+143 PHSVKGSPTGV

-204 VQALRAGEC
+204 VQALRSGEC

-356 PLWLGSVKSNLG
+356 PLWLGSVKSNVG

-383 LSLNNG
+383 LALNNE

-447 APDPDDAAEETP
+447 APDPEDIEETP

-468 LSGRTPQALRAQAT
+468 LSGRTPQALRAQAE
-482 RLLADLDG
+482 RLLTALDE
-490 NPAQPLD
+490 NPAELLD
-497 IARTLAAGRT
+497 VARTLAAGRT
-507 HLDHRAAV
+507 HLDHRAAF
-515 VASDRDELIAAL
+515 VASDRAELLTAL

-543 GETSTAFLFSGQ
+543 GETNTAFLFSGQ
-555 GSQRAGMGAVLSAQ
+555 GSQRSGMGAVLGAK
-569 YPAFAQA
+569 YPVFAQA
-576 YAETCAELD
+576 YAEACAELD
-585 KHLDRPIREVIDTDA
+585 QHLDRPIREVIDTDA
-600 DALSQTGHT
+600 DALSQTGNT

-619 LFRFVESWG
+619 LFRLVASWG

-646 CAGVFSLADA
+646 CAGVLSLADA

-677 AVEGTAEEVV
+677 AVEGTPEEV
-687 AHDPQGTVDVAAVN
+687 AAYDPQGTVDVAAVN
-701 GPRAVVISGAE
+701 GPRSVVISGAE
-712 DAVVAIGDKF
+712 SAVVAVGDKF

-754 RSLTYA
+754 KSLTYA
-760 QPELTVVSSVTGGE
+760 RPELTVISSVTGAE

-793 RFADAVRALT
+793 RFADAVRALA

-819 TAAVPQSADSALAVA
+819 TAAVPQSAETAVAVA

-844 AVATALATLHVRG
+844 ALTTALAHLHVRG
-857 VVPDWAAHFTARGA
+857 VVPDWAAHFASRGA
-871 GRADLPTYAFQHQRY
+871 GRADLPTYAFQNQRY
-886 WLEVSNESGD
+886 WLEVSSESGD
-896 VSSIGLDPVD
+896 LSSIGLDPVD
-906 HPLLGAATLLADTDG
+906 HPLLGAATLLADADG
-921 VLLSGRI
+921 LVLSGRI

-934 WLNDHVVGGAILLP
+934 WLDDHVVGGAILLP

-957 RAGDEVGC
+957 RAGDEAGC

-988 VRIGKPAAD
+988 VWIGKPAAD

-1005 SRPDDLAATGGWT
+1005 SRPDDLAVTAGWT

-1028 TAAAAFDLGA
+1028 TAGTTFDLSA

-1043 AEVVDIDGMY
+1043 AEVVDLDGMY

-1074 RAGEDIFAEV
+1074 RAGDDIFAEV

-1137 ASLRVHVHPTGEQTV
+1137 ASLRVHVRPTGDQTV

-1197 WVPTTLPD
+1197 WVPTTLPEA
-1205 GSEADFTV
+1205 SEVDFSV

-1233 PEIQNRLSAD
+1233 PEIREAD
-1243 ERRLLVV
+1243 GRLLVV
-1250 TPDDLAGAAV
+1250 TSGDLAGAAV

-1274 IVLVEGSATPEQL
+1274 IVLVEGTATPEQL
-1287 AAVSV
+1287 AAISA
-1292 ADETSVRVENGEV
+1292 ADETSVRVTGTEV
-1305 SVPRLARAVP
+1305 AVPRLVRATP
-1315 EAAEPPEWGTV
+1315 EAGDTPEWGTV

-1336 KLVAKHLARQHGVKD
+1336 RLVAKHLVRQHGVKD
-1351 LVLVSRRGPEAEGAA
+1351 LVLVSRRGPDAGGAA

-1378 AAVVAA
+1378 ATVVAA

-1399 PVKSVVHAAGVLD
+1399 PVTSVVHAAGVLD
-1412 DGVFASMTPERVDGV
+1412 DGVLASMTPERIDGV

-1481 AEGKPAHSL
+1481 AEGKPGHSL

-1514 GVDEGLALFD
+1514 GVEEGLALFD
-1524 AAVGAAGDLY
+1524 AAVGAAGDEY
-1534 VPIKLDLPAWRDAGG
+1534 VPIKLDLPALREAGGG

-1577 KLIRLPAEKRPG
+1577 KLIRLPAEKRLG
-1589 HLLELVVQH
+1589 HLLDLVVQH
-1598 AAAVL
+1598 SAAVL
-1603 GHGSAGLIDA
+1603 GHGSADLVDA

-1633 LNEATGLSLTATLV
+1633 LNEATGLTLTATLV
-1647 FDHPTAGDLAAH
+1647 FDYPTAGDLAAH

-1664 LGELGDAGEP
+1664 LGELEDAVEA
-1674 EETTAGVGTDEPVAI
+1674 EEVTASTDEPIAI
-1689 VGMACRYPGGV
+1689 VGMACRFPGGV
-1700 TNPEELWEL
+1700 TTPDELWEL
-1709 ITAGRDG
+1709 VAAGRDG

-1723 RSWDLEYWLGLAAAA
+1723 RSWDLDYWLGMAAAA

-1757 FGISPSEAVM
+1757 FGISPNEAVM

-1791 ALKGTDTGVFAGV
+1791 SLKGTDTGVFAGV
-1804 MQSDYDPGPMG
+1804 MQSDYDPGPL
-1815 GTEHGL
+1815 GTVEHNGL

-1826 ALGSVVSGRVAYVY
+1826 ALGSVVSGRVAYTY

-1863 IQALRQGDCSLAL
+1863 VQALRQGDCSLAL
-1876 AGGVSALVSP
+1876 AGGVAALVSP
-1886 EPFVNFDNGGTAADG
+1886 EPFVHFDNSGTATDG
-1901 RSKPYS
+1901 RTKAYS
-1907 AAADGLGWAEGAGLL
+1907 AAADGVGWAEGVGLL
-1922 VLERL
+1922 VVERL

-1937 LAVVRASAVNS
+1937 LAVVRSSAVNS

-1964 RVIRRALKLAGLGPH
+1964 RVIKRALKIAGLRAA

-1990 TKLGDPIEA
+1990 TTLGDPIEA
-1999 NALLATYGRDRAQD
+1999 NALLATYGRDRSDD

-2023 NIGHTQAAAG
+2023 NIGHAQAAAG
-2033 VAGVIKMVLAMR
+2033 VAGVIKMILAMR
-2045 HGELPMSRYSDDPT
+2045 HGELPMTRHGDDPS
-2059 PHVDWSP
+2059 PHVDWSA
-2066 GTVRLLA
+2066 GAVRLLA
-2073 ETIPWPDRGRPRRA
+2073 ETIPWPDRGHPRRA
-2087 GVSSFGYSGTN
+2087 GVSAFGYSGTN

-2107 PAAGPEPVRAP
+2107 PAEAAEPVRAAGERP
-2118 EDRVAVL
+2118 SVL

-2140 QAAALLTHLQEN
+2140 QAAALLTHLDEH
-2152 PGLDPLDVG
+2152 PDLDPLDVG
-2161 FSLATRAP
+2161 FSLAVREP

-2176 VAGDDRDELVAGL
+2176 VVGDDFVAGL
-2189 TALAAGEDSPA
+2189 TALAAGEDSPI
-2200 VARGTARGGRTAFL
+2200 VVRGTARGGKTAFL
-2214 FSGQGTQRPG
+2214 FPGQGTQRPG
-2224 MGRELCAAFPV
+2224 MGRELCAAFGV
-2235 FEHSFTRTSALFD
+2235 FEHAFTQTSALFD

-2255 RQVMFAEEGTA
+2255 RQVMFAEEGSA

-2275 FTQAALFTMQVSL
+2275 FTQAALFTMQVAL
-2288 YRLVESWGLRPDALM
+2288 YRLVESWGLRPDVLM
-2303 GHSFGEIAAAHVAGV
+2303 GHSVGEIAAAHVSGV
-2318 FSLADAAKLVAYRGQ
+2318 LSLKDAVKLVAHRGQ
-2333 LMQEAPPGAAIAVEA
+2333 LMGELSGGAVVAVEA
-2348 AESEVTPLLTPAS
+2348 AEDEVTPLLTA
-2361 AIAAINSPT
+2361 ACGIAAINGPT
-2370 SIVVSGA
+2370 SLVVSGA
-2377 EADVLSIVEHFR
+2377 ESDVVAIAEHFTAR
-2389 ALGRRTKRLA
+2389 GRRTKRLVISQA
-2399 ITVAAHS
+2399 IHS

-2411 ILPELRE
+2411 ILDELRE

-2427 ARIPVVSTVDGAE
+2427 ARIPAVSTVDGTAID
-2440 VAPERWADPEYWVAN
+2440 PERWADPEYWVAN
-2455 CRQGV
+2455 CRNSV

-2469 EAAGVSRYVEL
+2469 EAAGVGRYVEL
-2480 GTDGTIAAMA
+2480 GTDGTLAAMT
-2490 QGCLSGDPRD
+2490 QGCLAGDPRD
-2500 VVVVPMRAKKEP
+2500 AVVIALRAKTQD

-2525 AHGLDVSGARL
+2525 AHGLGLTGAKL
-2536 FRGAERVPLPPYAF
+2536 FRGAERVALPPYAF
-2550 HRTRFWPEVDVEAL
+2550 HRSRYWPDVDMEAL
-2564 RATDDLAVT
+2564 HATGDLAAT
-2573 GLDATEHPLVSA
+2573 GLDSTEHPLVSA
-2585 TLAVAGST
+2585 ALAVAGST

-2616 AIIFPGA
+2616 TIVFPGA

-2634 EAGCPRLDELTLEA
+2634 ETGCPRLDELTLEA
-2648 PLLVPELGKVRL
+2648 PLVLPELGKVRL
-2660 QVVVDEPAAAGRRAV
+2660 QVVVDEPAASGHRAV
-2675 SVYSQADAADPWVR
+2675 AVYSQTDSDDPWIR
-2689 HAAGVLAPS
+2689 HAAGVLAPAADA
-2698 VEGEPAGLEAWPPAG
+2698 EPGGLTAWPPAG
-2713 AEPVDL
+2713 AEPVSL
-2719 DGVYEAFADV
+2719 DGLYEGFAAA
-2729 GIGYGPAFQGLTAA
+2729 GLGYGPAFQGLSAA
-2743 WVRDG
+2743 WTRDG
-2748 EVFAEVASAESG
+2748 EVFAEVVATEAVAG
-2760 ADRFGLHPA
+2760 FGLHPA
-2769 VFDAALHAIGLCEA
+2769 VLDAALHAIGLCDT
-2783 VTVAGGLPFAWTD
+2783 VTVAGGLPFAWTG

-2834 GSLVLRAGAPDVSV
+2834 GSLVLRAAAATGV
-2848 ARPPKSLHGWAWQP
+2848 AVTRPPKSLHGWAWQQ
-2862 VPVPASA
+2862 VPVP
-2869 TGSWAVLEDGLD
+2869 T
-2881 ALLGAGPVP
+2881 GPVADVEILDP
-2890 EVVALDLSTSDATV
+2890 PTSDSVAETLARVLDRVRDRLSGSQATVVVVTRGAVALD
-2904 QETVTGTLDLVQD
+2904 
-2917 WLGRAEFANSTVVVL
+2917 
-2932 TRGAATLAGEDVTD
+2932 GEDVTD

-2951 VWGLVRAVQSEHPGR
+2951 VWGLIRSAQSENPGR
-2966 FVLADVDEIAAVPVS
+2966 FVLADIDAHAGSAAVLP
-2981 RLAAAGEPQLVVRGG
+2981 RLVAAGEPQLVVRNGV
-2996 AAHGGRLTRLAPSA
+2996 AYGGRLTRLAPSTEGPA
-3010 EAPSTTFD
+3010 SEF
-3018 PDGTTLVTGAG
+3018 DGTTLVTGATG
-3029 GGIGSRLVRHLV
+3029 ALGSQLVRHLV

-3047 NLLLVSRRGA
+3047 KLVLVSRRGA
-3057 APGQVEELTG
+3057 APGQVEELTE
-3067 LGAAV
+3067 LGADV
-3072 TVGVCDAADEAA
+3072 TVAACDAADADA
-3084 LAGVLA
+3084 LKEVLA
-3090 AIPAEHPLTAVVHLA
+3090 EHEVTAVVHLA
-3105 AVVDDAPVTS
+3105 AVVDDATLPS
-3115 LTRER
+3115 LTPDRL
-3120 VAAMLRPKVDAA
+3120 AAVLRPKVDAA

-3139 EHENLSAFVLF
+3139 SNLKAFVLF

-3159 AGQAGYAAGNSFL
+3159 AGQGAYAAANSFL
-3172 DALAVHRR
+3172 DGLAAHRR
-3180 AHGLPAQ
+3180 AQGMPAQ
-3187 SLAWGLWD
+3187 SLAWGLWE
-3195 APSDATAALTDADR
+3195 ATAGLSEVDRTRMARTGLT
-3209 ARLARNGVSPL
+3209 PL
-3220 SGDEGMELFDA
+3220 STEEGLALFDA
-3231 ASLRPEALL
+3231 AVARPEALL

-3245 STEGEPGDVP
+3245 DTGSEAGDVP
-3255 PVFRALAPRTR
+3255 PAFRALVPQTR
-3266 RVASQAAEGPTLQ
+3266 RTASAGGPTLKE
-3279 QRLAGLDPL
+3279 RLAGLEPL
-3288 QRERAVLDL
+3288 RRERAVLDL
-3297 VLDRTAAVLGYAGG
+3297 VLDRTAGLLGYAGG
-3311 GAIDAQRHFLESGLD
+3311 SAIEAQRHFLESGLD

-3335 GLNEHTGLR
+3335 GLNEDTGLR

-3352 HQTPAGLAAHLLAE
+3352 HQTPAGLAAHLLSE
-3366 LDGDG
+3366 LDGDV
-3371 PAPAPAEEADALASV
+3371 AVAVRAAEPDALADV
-3386 FADSVRAGRVQ
+3386 FADAVRAGRVE
-3397 DGLGM
+3397 DGLSM
-3402 LASVANLRPSFTS
+3402 LAAVANLRPAFTS
-3415 SADIDGLPSPVRLKE
+3415 PADIDGLPAPVRLKE
-3430 GTAATQLFCFS
+3430 GTAGTELFCFS

-3455 AAGFPG
+3455 AAGFG
-3461 DRELYAVPMPG
+3461 DDRELHAVPMPG
-3472 FLPEESLPVTPEAIV
+3472 FLPGEALPATSEAIV
-3487 DVLAESLRKAAGDRP
+3487 EVLAESLRKSAGDRP

-3509 SAGILVHAVADC
+3509 SAGILVHAVAEC
-3521 LERAGTPAAGIVLL
+3521 LERGGTPAAGIVLL
-3535 DTYAING
+3535 DTYVING
-3542 DDAIGDTAA
+3542 DDAIGDGAA
-3551 DLAKGMLAHESQYG
+3551 DLAKGMLANESQYG
-3565 AFDRAK
+3565 SFDRAK

-3576 RYMDLLPR
+3576 RYMDLLPG
-3584 IEIADIATPSLLV
+3584 IAIGGISTPSLLV
-3597 RAADPFDGAVGSW
+3597 RAGEPFDAEARNW

-3617 DQAHTA
+3617 DDVRIAK
-3623 PGHHFT
+3623 GHHFT
-3629 LIDTE
+3629 LIDTD
-3634 APTTAAAVADWLTGL
+3634 APTTAATVADWLAGL